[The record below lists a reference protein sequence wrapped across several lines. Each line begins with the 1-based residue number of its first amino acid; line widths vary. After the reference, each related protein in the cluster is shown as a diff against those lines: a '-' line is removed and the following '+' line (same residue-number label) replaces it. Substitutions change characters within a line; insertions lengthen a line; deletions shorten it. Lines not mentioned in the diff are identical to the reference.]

1 MHAVFICGVCE
12 GSLAWEL
19 VWILLSQA
27 LAFHIYVSS
36 HFGVPYFIHATATYF
51 PVEASITLA
60 VVKDF

>member
-1 MHAVFICGVCE
+1 MCE
-12 GSLAWEL
+12 GSLAENL
-19 VWILLSQA
+19 FGYFYHRP